1 MWNGDR
7 GIAGPARIALAAALL
22 ASACGQRGEDPRR
35 PATAPRNVIF
45 IVIDALRADHV
56 GALGYERATTPRL
69 DTLAEK
75 SVLFTRAY
83 SAASWTLPSVAS
95 FMTSLYPSV
104 HGLRQPPTAAVQ
116 FALADQLLT
125 LAESL
130 AGHGFETASITS
142 QPWIS
147 ERTGLTQGFGLV
159 RTVAHASL
167 PGEPCLLAAELV
179 EWLAQPRPKPFF
191 LYAHFMGPHAPY
203 DVPSEFT
210 GRYTAGRAV
219 PAAVLEFHRLSEFES
234 EEEAHHLIV
243 ELAAR
248 SRLTEEDVRY
258 LIDEYDEKLAFTDA
272 CLGPL
277 FEALEA
283 GGLLDESVLVV
294 TADHGEAFDEHGTI
308 FHGEHLHEELVRV
321 PLILHLPGDRW
332 GRTKIDDLVELID
345 LYPTLHELLGLPTP
359 PNLQGE
365 SLLPLFRGGRSDGLA
380 CAEGTDFKLVTRD
393 WSAFYPYNDALRVS
407 SDLHLT
413 ELYHLAVDPL
423 ERTNVAATEPATAES
438 LRALAFELW
447 QEMFEMQLRHHVVP
461 DAADLSGVAEKRLRA
476 LGYLGP
482 GK

>member
-1 MWNGDR
+1 MWQGDR
-7 GIAGPARIALAAALL
+7 GLAAALFAAL
-22 ASACGQRGEDPRR
+22 CCQCGEDPR
-35 PATAPRNVIF
+35 PPEATPRNVIF

-69 DTLAEK
+69 DALAEK
-75 SVLFTRAY
+75 SVLFTRTY

-95 FMTSLYPSV
+95 LMTSLYPSV
-104 HGLRQPPTAAVQ
+104 HGLRQPPTAEVQ
-116 FALADQLLT
+116 FALADRLLT

-167 PGEPCLLAAELV
+167 PGEPRLLAAELI
-179 EWLAQPRPKPFF
+179 EWLAQPRRQPFF

-203 DVPSEFT
+203 DVPSELT

-219 PAAVLEFHRLSEFES
+219 PAAVAEFHRLYEFDS
-234 EEEAHHLIV
+234 EEEAHHSIV
-243 ELAAR
+243 ERAAR
-248 SRLTEEDVRY
+248 GGLTDEDVRY
-258 LIDEYDEKLAFTDA
+258 LTDEYDEKLASTDA
-272 CLGPL
+272 CLGRL

-294 TADHGEAFDEHGTI
+294 TADHGEAFNEHGTI

-321 PLILHLPGDRW
+321 PLILHLPGDRES
-332 GRTKIDDLVELID
+332 GRRIDDLVELID
-345 LYPTLHELLGLPTP
+345 LYPTLHELLGLPIP

-380 CAEGTDFKLVTRD
+380 FAEGTDFKLVTRD
-393 WSAFYPYNDALRVS
+393 WSAFYPYSDALHVS
-407 SDLHLT
+407 AGLHLA

-423 ERTNVAATEPATAES
+423 EQTNVAATEPATAEW
-438 LRALAFELW
+438 LRELAFELW
-447 QEMFEMQLRHHVVP
+447 QEMFDMQLRHRVVP
-461 DAADLSGVAEKRLRA
+461 DAADLTGEAEERLRA

-482 GK
+482 GS